1 MTTLGVGGPARYFCE
16 GHSERDV
23 REAVVFARE
32 RDLPVFIMGGG
43 SNLVVSDA
51 GFAGLVL
58 KVALLGITERSLSG
72 RSSAVRRCRGRRLG
86 RLCRLHRA
94 IAVRGVGVP

>member
-1 MTTLGVGGPARYFCE
+1 MLIQEQIPLAAMTTLAVGGPARYFCE
-16 GHSERDV
+16 AHSERDV
-23 REAVVFARE
+23 CDALVFARE

-58 KVALLGITERSLSG
+58 KVALLGITQRSLDDG
-72 RSSAVRRCRGRRLG
+72 RVRFDVAAG
-86 RLCRLHRA
+86 
-94 IAVRGVGVP
+94 